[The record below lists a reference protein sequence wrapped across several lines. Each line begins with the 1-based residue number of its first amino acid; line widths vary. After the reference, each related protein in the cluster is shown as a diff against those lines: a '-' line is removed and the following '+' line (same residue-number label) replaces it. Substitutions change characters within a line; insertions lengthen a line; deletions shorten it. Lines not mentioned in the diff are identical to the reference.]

1 VEKPVCPPDLDAIPK
16 DDLIKLYS
24 QTVRWQHQELLRKN
38 YEIRELRD
46 RAQALHDELTT
57 VRDGQPRSAYE
68 VLLLLANDPTQPAS
82 TRLRA
87 AEACIGFERPKLSAT
102 MSHNTNVTDI
112 GGKLDE
118 ARRRIA
124 SHKPIWPAAV
134 KPADVGA

>member
-1 VEKPVCPPDLDAIPK
+1 
-16 DDLIKLYS
+16 
-24 QTVRWQHQELLRKN
+24 
-38 YEIRELRD
+38 
-46 RAQALHDELTT
+46 
-57 VRDGQPRSAYE
+57 
-68 VLLLLANDPTQPAS
+68 
-82 TRLRA
+82 LRA